1 MNASA
6 FGLYVQA
13 QILVKEFWVVS
24 ISRLES
30 GWLSRRREIL
40 IVLSSLLLQVPLA
53 YFLGHYYDERVFMAT
68 GYVVNSG
75 ANPYQPIE
83 LMNVFSHPLL
93 NGMVPRVGYPPPWPL
108 ILGLIF
114 RLSYKIVPDVF
125 VYNFAIKIP
134 TIIANVGLA
143 YLVRNILVNLHASD
157 RKAKGCLALSPV
169 QPICPVDNFRLGTVR
184 HDRGFSLRCFSLR
197 LKQGQSDRVWVAAC
211 A

>member
-1 MNASA
+1 MYSIGTSLFFTTNASA
-6 FGLYVQA
+6 FRFFGSA

-40 IVLSSLLLQVPLA
+40 IVLSSLLLQMPLA

-75 ANPYQPIE
+75 VNPYQPIE

-93 NGMVPRVGYPPPWPL
+93 TGMVPGLGYPPPWPL

-114 RLSYKIVPDVF
+114 RLSYNIVPDVF

-143 YLVRNILVNLHASD
+143 YLVRNI
-157 RKAKGCLALSPV
+157 
-169 QPICPVDNFRLGTVR
+169 
-184 HDRGFSLRCFSLR
+184 
-197 LKQGQSDRVWVAAC
+197 
-211 A
+211 